1 MDGSA
6 GVWILGGYQ
15 SDFARNLSKE
25 NRDFAALTAEVVE
38 ATLASAK
45 VDADDIGVI
54 HVANA
59 FGEMFARQGHLG
71 AMPATVCDGLWD
83 TPASRHEAACAS
95 GSVATLAAMA
105 DLRSGAYDSALVV
118 GIELEKT
125 VPGDTA
131 AQHLGA
137 AAWTGHEGAEA
148 RYLWPSMFAQVADEY
163 DRRYGLDDAH
173 LRAIAQLNF
182 ANARRNPNAQT
193 RGWTV
198 PDPITDDDATNPIT
212 EGRLRRFDCSQM
224 TDGGAGL
231 VLVNDAYLREHPDAR
246 PIGRIDGWGH
256 RTVGL
261 GLRQKLDRAAD
272 DPRTTCC
279 RMCAPPCSTRCGRA
293 RVTLDDVDG
302 FEVHDCFTPSEYLA
316 IDHIGLTGPGES
328 WKAIENGEIEIG
340 GRLPINPSGGL
351 IGGGHP
357 VGASGVRMLLDA
369 AKQVSG
375 AAGDYQVEG
384 AHTFGT
390 LNFGGSTATTVSF
403 VVSKGVR
410 WICMMDVAIVGKF
423 LSTLPEDDDHPYRT
437 GPWRPQTTEYDADDL
452 DRGGGRDPPRPG
464 RHLPAQH
471 REPAASG
478 VQELSPVRRR
488 RHAARGRLP

>member
-1 MDGSA
+1 MDTD
-6 GVWILGGYQ
+6 VWILGGYQ
-15 SDFARNLSKE
+15 SDFARNLTKE
-25 NRDFAALTAEVVE
+25 GLDFADLTREVVDAALTA
-38 ATLASAK
+38 AK
-45 VDADDIGVI
+45 VNAADIGVV

-59 FGEMFARQGHLG
+59 FGEMFAEQGHLG

-105 DLRSGAYDSALVV
+105 DLRAGNYETALVV
-118 GIELEKT
+118 GVELEKT

-131 AQHLGA
+131 ARHLGA
-137 AAWTGHEGAEA
+137 AAWTGHEGADA
-148 RYLWPSMFAQVADEY
+148 RFLWPSMFAQVADEY
-163 DRRYGLDDAH
+163 DRRYGLDDTH

-193 RGWTV
+193 REWTV
-198 PDPITDDDATNPIT
+198 PDPISDDDATNPGI

-224 TDGGAGL
+224 TDGGAAV
-231 VLVNDAYLREHPDAR
+231 VLVTDQYLRDHPGAR
-246 PIGRIDGWGH
+246 PIARITGWGH

-261 GLRQKLDRAAD
+261 GLRQKLDRSAD
-272 DPRTTCC
+272 DVYVLPHVRAAVLDAL
-279 RMCAPPCSTRCGRA
+279 RRA
-293 RVTLDDVDG
+293 RVSLDDVDG
-302 FEVHDCFTPSEYLA
+302 IEVHDCFTPSEYLA

-357 VGASGVRMLLDA
+357 VGASGVRMLVDA

-375 AAGDYQVEG
+375 AAGDYQVEN
-384 AHTFGT
+384 AKTFGT

-403 VVSKGVR
+403 VV
-410 WICMMDVAIVGKF
+410 
-423 LSTLPEDDDHPYRT
+423 
-437 GPWRPQTTEYDADDL
+437 TE
-452 DRGGGRDPPRPG
+452 
-464 RHLPAQH
+464 AQ
-471 REPAASG
+471 G
-478 VQELSPVRRR
+478 
-488 RHAARGRLP
+488 

>member
-1 MDGSA
+1 AD
-6 GVWILGGYQ
+6 
-15 SDFARNLSKE
+15 
-25 NRDFAALTAEVVE
+25 LTAEVVDNTV
-38 ATLASAK
+38 AAAR
-45 VDADDIGVI
+45 VDATDIGVV

-71 AMPATVCDGLWD
+71 AMPASVNDGLWD

-95 GSVATLAAMA
+95 GSVATLAALS
-105 DLRSGAYDSALVV
+105 DLRAGAYRIALVV
-118 GIELEKT
+118 GVELEKT

-137 AAWTGHEGAEA
+137 AAWTDHEGAEA
-148 RYLWPSMFAQVADEY
+148 KFMWPYMFDRVADEY
-163 DRRYGLDDAH
+163 DRRYGIDEAH
-173 LRAIAQLNF
+173 LRAISQLNF
-182 ANARRNPNAQT
+182 ANARSNSNAQT
-193 RGWTV
+193 RDWTV
-198 PDPITDDDATNPIT
+198 PDPLGADEANPLI

-224 TDGGAGL
+224 TDGGAGI
-231 VLVNDAYLREHPDAR
+231 VLVTDDYLRDHPGAH

-261 GLRQKLDRAAD
+261 GLQQKLDRAAN
-272 DPRTTCC
+272 DPYVLPHVRS
-279 RMCAPPCSTRCGRA
+279 AVLDALDRA
-293 RVTLDDVDG
+293 HVTLDDVDG

-328 WKAIENGEIEIG
+328 WKAIENNEIELG

-357 VGASGVRMLLDA
+357 VGASGVRMLVDA

-384 AHTFGT
+384 AKTFGT

-403 VVSKGVR
+403 VVKGV
-410 WICMMDVAIVGKF
+410 
-423 LSTLPEDDDHPYRT
+423 
-437 GPWRPQTTEYDADDL
+437 
-452 DRGGGRDPPRPG
+452 
-464 RHLPAQH
+464 
-471 REPAASG
+471 
-478 VQELSPVRRR
+478 
-488 RHAARGRLP
+488 

>member
-1 MDGSA
+1 MDD

-25 NRDFAALTAEVVE
+25 NRDFADLTREVGDGTLTA
-38 ATLASAK
+38 AK
-45 VDADDIGVI
+45 VDAADLAAAGVV

-71 AMPATVCDGLWD
+71 AMPATVCDDLWD
-83 TPASRHEAACAS
+83 TPATRHEAACAS

-105 DLRSGAYDSALVV
+105 DLRSGAYRVALVV
-118 GIELEKT
+118 GLELEKT

-131 AQHLGA
+131 AEHLSA

-163 DRRYGLDDAH
+163 DRRYGLDDTH

-193 RGWTV
+193 RGWTI
-198 PDPITDDDATNPIT
+198 PDPITDDDATNPLT

-231 VLVNDAYLREHPDAR
+231 VLVSDAYLRDHRDAR

-261 GLRQKLDRAAD
+261 GLRQKLDRVAQGD
-272 DPRTTCC
+272 S
-279 RMCAPPCSTRCGRA
+279 APYLLPHVRATVLDALRRA
-293 RVTLDDVDG
+293 RVTLDDLDG
-302 FEVHDCFTPSEYLA
+302 IEVHDCFTPSEYLA

-375 AAGDYQVEG
+375 IAGDYQVEN
-384 AHTFGT
+384 AEAFGT

-403 VVSKGVR
+403 VVS
-410 WICMMDVAIVGKF
+410 
-423 LSTLPEDDDHPYRT
+423 
-437 GPWRPQTTEYDADDL
+437 TT
-452 DRGGGRDPPRPG
+452 RG
-464 RHLPAQH
+464 
-471 REPAASG
+471 S
-478 VQELSPVRRR
+478 
-488 RHAARGRLP
+488 

>member
-1 MDGSA
+1 MDTD
-6 GVWILGGYQ
+6 VWILGGYQ
-15 SDFARNLSKE
+15 SDFARNLTKE
-25 NRDFAALTAEVVE
+25 GLDFADLTSEVVDAALTA
-38 ATLASAK
+38 AK
-45 VDADDIGVI
+45 VDAADIGVI

-59 FGEMFARQGHLG
+59 FGEMFAEQGHLG

-105 DLRSGAYDSALVV
+105 DLRSGNYETALVV
-118 GIELEKT
+118 GVELEKT

-131 AQHLGA
+131 ARHLGA
-137 AAWTGHEGAEA
+137 AAWTGHEGADA
-148 RYLWPSMFAQVADEY
+148 KFLWPSMFAQVADEY

-182 ANARRNPNAQT
+182 GNARRNPNAQT
-193 RGWTV
+193 RQWSV
-198 PDPITDDDATNPIT
+198 PDPISDDDATNPGI

-224 TDGGAGL
+224 TDGGAAV
-231 VLVNDAYLREHPDAR
+231 VLVTDRYLRDHPGAR
-246 PIGRIDGWGH
+246 PIARITGWGH

-272 DPRTTCC
+272 DPYVL
-279 RMCAPPCSTRCGRA
+279 PHVRA
-293 RVTLDDVDG
+293 AVLEALRRAQVTLDDIDG
-302 FEVHDCFTPSEYLA
+302 IEVHDCFTPSEYLA

-328 WKAIENGEIEIG
+328 WKAIENGEIEID

-357 VGASGVRMLLDA
+357 VGASGVRMLVDA

-375 AAGDYQVEG
+375 DAGDYQVEN
-384 AHTFGT
+384 AKTFAT

-403 VVSKGVR
+403 VVSQVHG
-410 WICMMDVAIVGKF
+410 
-423 LSTLPEDDDHPYRT
+423 
-437 GPWRPQTTEYDADDL
+437 
-452 DRGGGRDPPRPG
+452 
-464 RHLPAQH
+464 
-471 REPAASG
+471 
-478 VQELSPVRRR
+478 
-488 RHAARGRLP
+488 

>member
-1 MDGSA
+1 MDTE
-6 GVWILGGYQ
+6 VWILGGYQ
-15 SDFARNLSKE
+15 SDFARNLTKAGL
-25 NRDFAALTAEVVE
+25 DFADLTSEVVD
-38 ATLASAK
+38 ATLAAAN
-45 VDADDIGVI
+45 VDAADIAATGVV

-59 FGEMFARQGHLG
+59 FGEMFAEQGHLG

-105 DLRSGAYDSALVV
+105 DLRSGNYDAALVV
-118 GIELEKT
+118 GVELEKT

-131 AQHLGA
+131 ARHLGA
-137 AAWTGHEGAEA
+137 AAWTGHEGADA
-148 RYLWPSMFAQVADEY
+148 RFLWPSMFAQVAGEY
-163 DRRYGLDDAH
+163 HPRYGLDDTH

-193 RGWTV
+193 REWTV
-198 PDPITDDDATNPIT
+198 PDPITDDDATNPGI

-224 TDGGAGL
+224 TDGGAGV
-231 VLVNDAYLREHPDAR
+231 VLVTDEYLRDHPGAR
-246 PIGRIDGWGH
+246 PIARITGWGH

-272 DPRTTCC
+272 DPYVL
-279 RMCAPPCSTRCGRA
+279 PHVRA
-293 RVTLDDVDG
+293 AVLDALRRAQVTLDDVDG
-302 FEVHDCFTPSEYLA
+302 IEVHDCFTPSEYLA

-357 VGASGVRMLLDA
+357 VGASGVRMLLGA
-369 AKQVSG
+369 AKQGSG
-375 AAGDYQVEG
+375 AAGDYQVED
-384 AHTFGT
+384 AKTFGT

-403 VVSKGVR
+403 VVSTTKG
-410 WICMMDVAIVGKF
+410 
-423 LSTLPEDDDHPYRT
+423 S
-437 GPWRPQTTEYDADDL
+437 
-452 DRGGGRDPPRPG
+452 
-464 RHLPAQH
+464 
-471 REPAASG
+471 
-478 VQELSPVRRR
+478 
-488 RHAARGRLP
+488 

>member
-1 MDGSA
+1 MDDSA

-15 SDFARNLSKE
+15 SDFARNLTKE
-25 NRDFAALTAEVVE
+25 GRDFAALTAEVVD
-38 ATLASAK
+38 ATLTAAR
-45 VDADDIGVI
+45 VDAAEIEVV
-54 HVANA
+54 HVGNA

-95 GSVATLAAMA
+95 GSVAALCAMA
-105 DLRSGAYDSALVV
+105 DLRAGAYEAALVV

-137 AAWTGHEGAEA
+137 AAWTGHEGADA
-148 RYLWPSMFAQVADEY
+148 RYLWPSMFAQVAEEY
-163 DRRYGLDDAH
+163 DRRYGLDDTH

-193 RGWTV
+193 REWTV
-198 PDPITDDDATNPIT
+198 PDPIVDDDVSNPIT

-231 VLVNDAYLREHPDAR
+231 VLVSDTYLRDHSDTRA
-246 PIGRIDGWGH
+246 IARIDGWGH

-261 GLRQKLDRAAD
+261 GLRQKLERADGDPYVLPHVRAAVLD
-272 DPRTTCC
+272 ALR
-279 RMCAPPCSTRCGRA
+279 RA
-293 RVTLDDVDG
+293 QRSLDDVDG

-357 VGASGVRMLLDA
+357 VGASGVRMLFDA

-375 AAGDYQVEG
+375 DAGEYQVDG
-384 AHTFGT
+384 AQTFGT

-403 VVSKGVR
+403 VVSGTGGV
-410 WICMMDVAIVGKF
+410 
-423 LSTLPEDDDHPYRT
+423 
-437 GPWRPQTTEYDADDL
+437 
-452 DRGGGRDPPRPG
+452 
-464 RHLPAQH
+464 
-471 REPAASG
+471 
-478 VQELSPVRRR
+478 
-488 RHAARGRLP
+488 